1 MALRKKFFFY
11 TGVIFLYRILR
22 IVDQTRQGQETRQGE
37 QLNVELSQAA
47 LLNHDALSRDK
58 S

>member
-1 MALRKKFFFY
+1 MWHCGKSF
-11 TGVIFLYRILR
+11 FLYRGDFFIENLK
-22 IVDQTRQGQETRQGE
+22 DQTRPGQETRQGE

-47 LLNHDALSRDK
+47 LLNLDALSRDK